1 VVVEEGEL
9 NVGAE
14 VRAKVADVGR
24 ADTQRNHTATHL
36 LHAALHEVLGD
47 AAQQAGSLVEPDR
60 LRFDF
65 SWGQPVG
72 TEELLEVERLVN
84 AAIIRNEPLS
94 MEYMAM
100 DDARQRGAMALFG
113 EKYGDTVR
121 VVTIGGG
128 DFSVELCGG
137 CHVQRTGD
145 IGTFAIVSERG
156 VAAGV
161 RRIEAVTG
169 RGAVERM
176 QERER
181 LANQLAGRYQTSF
194 EQLPKLLANRDER
207 LAELEGQVKKL
218 KHQLASGDS
227 GGSEIRQEVDG
238 IVVQTRRVPEMSP
251 AELRNL
257 ADTLRQ
263 KLGSGVVVLG
273 MESGGKATLL
283 AAVTDDLTDRVRAGD
298 LVRELATVVG
308 GRGGGKPNL
317 AQAGGPDVSKLD
329 EALQKAPDTVG
340 RVTVGKTS

>member
-1 VVVEEGEL
+1 
-9 NVGAE
+9 
-14 VRAKVADVGR
+14 
-24 ADTQRNHTATHL
+24 
-36 LHAALHEVLGD
+36 
-47 AAQQAGSLVEPDR
+47 
-60 LRFDF
+60 
-65 SWGQPVG
+65 
-72 TEELLEVERLVN
+72 
-84 AAIIRNEPLS
+84 
-94 MEYMAM
+94 M

-121 VVTIGGG
+121 VVTVGGG

-137 CHVQRTGD
+137 CHVDRTGD

-169 RGAVERM
+169 RGAVERL

-181 LANQLAGRYQTSF
+181 LAEQLAGRYQTSF
-194 EQLPKLLANRDER
+194 EQLPDLLANRDER
-207 LAELEGQVKKL
+207 LSELEDEVRSL

-238 IVVQTRRVPEMSP
+238 ITVQARRVPEMSP

-317 AQAGGPDVSKLD
+317 AQAGGPDADKID
-329 EALQKAPDTVG
+329 DALQKAPQTVG
-340 RVTVGKTS
+340 EIASVKDG

>member
-1 VVVEEGEL
+1 
-9 NVGAE
+9 
-14 VRAKVADVGR
+14 
-24 ADTQRNHTATHL
+24 
-36 LHAALHEVLGD
+36 
-47 AAQQAGSLVEPDR
+47 
-60 LRFDF
+60 
-65 SWGQPVG
+65 
-72 TEELLEVERLVN
+72 
-84 AAIIRNEPLS
+84 
-94 MEYMAM
+94 MAM
-100 DDARQRGAMALFG
+100 DDARQKGAMALFG

-121 VVTIGGG
+121 VVTVGGG

-137 CHVQRTGD
+137 CHVNRTGD

-181 LANQLAGRYQTSF
+181 LADQLAGHYQASF
-194 EQLPKLLANRDER
+194 EQLPELLANRDRR
-207 LAELEGQVKKL
+207 LSELEDEVRKL

-227 GGSEIRQEVDG
+227 GGSEIQQEVDG
-238 IVVQTRRVPEMSP
+238 IVVQARRVPEMSP

-298 LVRELATVVG
+298 LVRELAAVVG

-317 AQAGGPDVSKLD
+317 AQAGGPDVGKLD
-329 EALQKAPDTVG
+329 EALQKAPETVAG
-340 RVTVGKTS
+340 IVS

>member
-9 NVGAE
+9 EVGASVSAE
-14 VRAKVADVGR
+14 VAKDPR
-24 ADTQRNHTATHL
+24 SDTQRNHTATHL

-65 SWGQPVG
+65 SWGEPVG
-72 TEELLEVERLVN
+72 QDELLEIERLVN
-84 AAIIRNEPLS
+84 AAIVRNEPVAK
-94 MEYMAM
+94 EIMAM
-100 DDARQRGAMALFG
+100 DDARERGAMALFG
-113 EKYGDTVR
+113 EKYGETVR

-137 CHVQRTGD
+137 CHVERTGD

-181 LANQLAGRYQTSF
+181 LAGQLAGRYQTSF
-194 EQLPKLLANRDER
+194 ERLPELLAARDER
-207 LAELEGQVKKL
+207 LAELEDEVRKL
-218 KHQLASGDS
+218 KHQLAAGDS
-227 GGSEIRQEVDG
+227 GGGEIRQEVEG
-238 IVVQTRRVPEMSP
+238 IVVQARRVPEMSP

-298 LVRELATVVG
+298 LVRELASVVG

-317 AQAGGPDVSKLD
+317 AQAGGPDASKLD
-329 EALQKAPDTVG
+329 EALQKAPETVG
-340 RVTVGKTS
+340 EIVS